1 MCDFLDEKDRESAL
15 LYCRSIYDGV
25 MLNGM
30 APTLIYTTSKLE
42 NEKQVNNFTLRDQNP
57 MQEVELSMI
66 TYTILQKLQ
75 DYYKDSLI

>member
-1 MCDFLDEKDRESAL
+1 MCGFLDEKDRESAL

-66 TYTILQKLQ
+66 TYTILRKLQ